1 MFELISSY
9 KGLVI
14 ALILTN
20 GELLKIELF
29 EDTCADFWK
38 KHVVVHERKIKLPK
52 QNHYY
57 HTFQDKVVVGH
68 QALSQG
74 ALKLYRVSSGV
85 DPSSPISFSRSLV
98 LVHSLPDPVP
108 AKGWKD
114 LQAALL
120 QV

>member
-1 MFELISSY
+1 MFEIISSY

-20 GELLKIELF
+20 GDLLKIELF
-29 EDTCADFWK
+29 DDTCAEFWN
-38 KHVVVHERKIKLPK
+38 KHVVQHER
-52 QNHYY
+52 
-57 HTFQDKVVVGH
+57 H